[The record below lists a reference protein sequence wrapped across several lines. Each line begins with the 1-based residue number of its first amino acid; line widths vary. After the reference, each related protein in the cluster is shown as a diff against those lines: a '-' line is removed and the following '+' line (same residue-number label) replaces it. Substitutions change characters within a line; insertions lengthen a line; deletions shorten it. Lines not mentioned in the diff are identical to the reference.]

1 MALSVNT
8 NITSQT
14 VQKNLNKAGDALS
27 TSMTR
32 LSSGLKINSAKDDAA
47 GMQMANRL
55 TSQTKGMT
63 VAIANANN
71 GTSIAQTAEGAMQE
85 STNILQRLRELAL
98 QSANGDKSDA
108 DRASLQQEFT
118 AKTGELTRIAQT
130 TTYGGRNILDGSF
143 QNQAFQVGADANQT
157 ISFGMSDIS
166 ATGLKGSYSEASVAG
181 AAMEKLSAST
191 IGSVLKNVVVSPTT
205 TTTTAPATTT
215 TTSATAVGTAVADLK
230 TGGSSAFTVGT
241 DTLTINNNPVTFA
254 ATMTPDELKA
264 AIEATDTNG
273 KLKADI
279 DGNGVLTLTSDAD
292 IEVGGN
298 AVAKVGLDA
307 RTYAATST
315 TTPTVPPSTTTTT
328 TTVGVAVASL
338 ATGGTSKLTAADD
351 ITINGNKVLVTA
363 GMSGADLAD
372 AITAADTSVSATF
385 DPSKGVMTLTSTT
398 GDIAIGG
405 ADAAKAGLAAEG
417 PAKVGSSA
425 IGGAGSIT
433 VNGSAVSWKAGDT
446 VDDLLKSLKAVD
458 GIKSATINAEGRIEL
473 KSTDGNDV
481 KLANVSG
488 GSLAK
493 LGLSAGTSQAKLTA
507 DTSIEL
513 NGVEVKFKK
522 GDTADSI
529 VSSINSASTGV
540 TASKNTDGTLKL
552 FSNKDITVKDGAAGT
567 GLEALG
573 LTAAAQAGTGTGKTT
588 ATTVETTVSDLSVL
602 TAADSQRTVQA
613 LSDAIQQIDTQ
624 RSSLGAVQNRFT
636 STVANLQS
644 ISENSTAAL
653 GRVQDTDFASEAA
666 ELTKQQTLQQASTA
680 ILSQAN
686 QLPSAVMK
694 LLQ

>member
-8 NITSQT
+8 NVTSQT
-14 VQKNLNKAGDALS
+14 VQKNLNKAGDSLS

-47 GMQMANRL
+47 GMQIANRL

-71 GTSIAQTAEGAMQE
+71 GSSIAQTAEGAMQE

-143 QNQAFQVGADANQT
+143 TNQSFQVGADANQT
-157 ISFGMSDIS
+157 ISFGMTDIS
-166 ATGLKGSYSEASVAG
+166 ATGLKGSYSEATTSGTALKGLSATTVGSEMTGVGASVAG
-181 AAMEKLSAST
+181 TAAA
-191 IGSVLKNVVVSPTT
+191 
-205 TTTTAPATTT
+205 
-215 TTSATAVGTAVADLK
+215 
-230 TGGSSAFTVGT
+230 
-241 DTLTINNNPVTFA
+241 A
-254 ATMTPDELKA
+254 ATVAGESFKINGVEIPLGDA
-264 AIEATDTNG
+264 AAGSAAATD
-273 KLKADI
+273 A
-279 DGNGVLTLTSDAD
+279 LTA
-292 IEVGGN
+292 IN
-298 AVAKVGLDA
+298 AQSG
-307 RTYAATST
+307 
-315 TTPTVPPSTTTTT
+315 
-328 TTVGVAVASL
+328 
-338 ATGGTSKLTAADD
+338 ATG
-351 ITINGNKVLVTA
+351 VTA
-363 GMSGADLAD
+363 
-372 AITAADTSVSATF
+372 T
-385 DPSKGVMTLTSTT
+385 
-398 GDIAIGG
+398 
-405 ADAAKAGLAAEG
+405 ADAAGKVTLSSKGDIKLEAGTTDGLGKLGLAPGTTDAAMT
-417 PAKVGSSA
+417 AKGA
-425 IGGAGSIT
+425 IN
-433 VNGSAVSWKAGDT
+433 VNGQAVTWGAADKVTDVLDKIAAQAGT
-446 VDDLLKSLKAVD
+446 GAK
-458 GIKSATINAEGRIEL
+458 ATI
-473 KSTDGNDV
+473 TDGRLTVTSGDGKDI
-481 KLANVSG
+481 KLSNTDG
-488 GSLAK
+488 GSLAQ

-522 GDTADSI
+522 GDTTDTI

-567 GLEALG
+567 GLVALG
-573 LTAAAQAGTGTGKTT
+573 LTPAAGKTDTTT
-588 ATTVETTVSDLSVL
+588 ATTVETTVSDLSIL
-602 TAADSQRTVQA
+602 SAADSQRTVQA
-613 LSDAIQQIDTQ
+613 LADAIQQIDTQ
-624 RSSLGAVQNRFT
+624 RSALGAVQNRFT

>member
-8 NITSQT
+8 NVTSQT
-14 VQKNLNKAGDALS
+14 VQKNLNKAGDSLS

-47 GMQMANRL
+47 GMQIANRL

-71 GTSIAQTAEGAMQE
+71 GSSIAQTAEGAMQE

-143 QNQAFQVGADANQT
+143 TNQSFQVGADANQT
-157 ISFGMSDIS
+157 ISFGMTDIS
-166 ATGLKGSYSEASVAG
+166 ATGLKGSYSEATTSGTALTGLTATTTGSALNVISATVVGGTAPAITTVGDKLTINGEEITLTGAAAG
-181 AAMEKLSAST
+181 AAGGTQAATDINAK
-191 IGSVLKNVVVSPTT
+191 
-205 TTTTAPATTT
+205 TADTG
-215 TTSATAVGTAVADLK
+215 VKAVAD
-230 TGGSSAFTVGT
+230 
-241 DTLTINNNPVTFA
+241 A
-254 ATMTPDELKA
+254 A
-264 AIEATDTNG
+264 G
-273 KLKADI
+273 K
-279 DGNGVLTLTSDAD
+279 LTLTSVDGSAIDLVDAGGGGLAKLGLSEGTTAAVD
-292 IEVGGN
+292 TGVAKKGTDAIGAAGEISVNGN
-298 AVAKVGLDA
+298 AVKWD
-307 RTYAATST
+307 
-315 TTPTVPPSTTTTT
+315 
-328 TTVGVAVASL
+328 
-338 ATGGTSKLTAADD
+338 
-351 ITINGNKVLVTA
+351 
-363 GMSGADLAD
+363 
-372 AITAADTSVSATF
+372 AADTVATVLGKF
-385 DPSKGVMTLTSTT
+385 
-398 GDIAIGG
+398 
-405 ADAAKAGLAAEG
+405 AGQA
-417 PAKVGSSA
+417 
-425 IGGAGSIT
+425 GAGST
-433 VNGSAVSWKAGDT
+433 
-446 VDDLLKSLKAVD
+446 
-458 GIKSATINAEGRIEL
+458 ATI
-473 KSTDGNDV
+473 TDGRVVITSGAGKDI
-481 KLANVSG
+481 KLSNTDG

-493 LGLSAGTSQAKLTA
+493 LGLSAGTSQAKLKE

-522 GDTADSI
+522 GDTTDTI

-540 TASKNTDGTLKL
+540 TASKNDDGTLKL
-552 FSNKDITVKDGAAGT
+552 FSNKDITIKDGAAGT
-567 GLEALG
+567 GLKDLG
-573 LTAAAQAGTGTGKTT
+573 LTTSAATT
-588 ATTVETTVSDLSVL
+588 TKATTVETTVSDLSIL
-602 TAADSQRTVQA
+602 SAADSQRTVQA
-613 LSDAIQQIDTQ
+613 LADAIQQIDTQ
-624 RSSLGAVQNRFT
+624 RSALGAVQNRFT

>member
-8 NITSQT
+8 NVTSLT

-47 GMQMANRL
+47 GLQMANRL

-71 GTSIAQTAEGAMQE
+71 GNSIAQTAEGAMQE

-143 QNQAFQVGADANQT
+143 TNQSFQVGADANQT

-166 ATGLKGSYSEASVAG
+166 ATALKGSYSEANVTGSAS
-181 AAMEKLSAST
+181 KLSASVVGGVSEASKFTTKGAAVFASTADQTLTLNGTDIAISKGST
-191 IGSVLKNVVVSPTT
+191 ITDAIAEINKQAGKTGVTASADTAGTSLKLVSNSDFTVKGDGFSDT
-205 TTTTAPATTT
+205 NAPATDKLEGGKIKINGQEVTIAKDT
-215 TTSATAVGTAVADLK
+215 LDKAVTDINTADVGATASVKDGRLVLTSND
-230 TGGSSAFTVGT
+230 GSSINLANG
-241 DTLTINNNPVTFA
+241 DAGNTLSTLGLASGSTQA
-254 ATMTPDELKA
+254 
-264 AIEATDTNG
+264 
-273 KLKADI
+273 KL
-279 DGNGVLTLTSDAD
+279 N
-292 IEVGGN
+292 
-298 AVAKVGLDA
+298 
-307 RTYAATST
+307 
-315 TTPTVPPSTTTTT
+315 
-328 TTVGVAVASL
+328 
-338 ATGGTSKLTAADD
+338 
-351 ITINGNKVLVTA
+351 
-363 GMSGADLAD
+363 
-372 AITAADTSVSATF
+372 ADTSVS
-385 DPSKGVMTLTSTT
+385 
-398 GDIAIGG
+398 
-405 ADAAKAGLAAEG
+405 
-417 PAKVGSSA
+417 
-425 IGGAGSIT
+425 
-433 VNGSAVSWKAGDT
+433 
-446 VDDLLKSLKAVD
+446 
-458 GIKSATINAEGRIEL
+458 
-473 KSTDGNDV
+473 
-481 KLANVSG
+481 
-488 GSLAK
+488 
-493 LGLSAGTSQAKLTA
+493 
-507 DTSIEL
+507 L

-522 GDTADSI
+522 GDTMDTI

-540 TASKNTDGTLKL
+540 TASKNADNTLAL
-552 FSNKDITVKDGAAGT
+552 FSTKNISVADGGEGT
-567 GLEALG
+567 GLDALG
-573 LTAAAQAGTGTGKTT
+573 LAAANTSA
-588 ATTVETTVSDLSVL
+588 ATSETSVASLSVL

-624 RSSLGAVQNRFT
+624 RSALGAVQNRFD

-666 ELTKQQTLQQASTA
+666 QLTKQQTLQQASTA

>member
-8 NITSQT
+8 NVTSLT

-47 GMQMANRL
+47 GLQMANRL

-71 GTSIAQTAEGAMQE
+71 GNSIAQTAEGAMQE

-143 QNQAFQVGADANQT
+143 TNQSFQVGADANQT

-166 ATGLKGSYSEASVAG
+166 ATALKGSYSEASANSTALTG
-181 AAMEKLSAST
+181 LTAST
-191 IGSVLKNVVVSPTT
+191 T
-205 TTTTAPATTT
+205 
-215 TTSATAVGTAVADLK
+215 GTAL
-230 TGGSSAFTVGT
+230 GQ
-241 DTLTINNNPVTFA
+241 
-254 ATMTPDELKA
+254 KA
-264 AIEATDTNG
+264 
-273 KLKADI
+273 
-279 DGNGVLTLTSDAD
+279 
-292 IEVGGN
+292 
-298 AVAKVGLDA
+298 
-307 RTYAATST
+307 
-315 TTPTVPPSTTTTT
+315 
-328 TTVGVAVASL
+328 
-338 ATGGTSKLTAADD
+338 
-351 ITINGNKVLVTA
+351 LVTA
-363 GMSGADLAD
+363 SAAPV
-372 AITAADTSVSATF
+372 ATAAGETF
-385 DPSKGVMTLTSTT
+385 KINDVQITL
-398 GDIAIGG
+398 AGG
-405 ADAAKAGLAAEG
+405 ADADLATADALKSINDQTAKTGVTAAVDTDGKLVLSSKTDFTVAAVMDDATPPVADAGLANLGLTAAAAAG
-417 PAKVGSSA
+417 PAVANKVALTTAMGVA
-425 IGGAGSIT
+425 GGAS
-433 VNGSAVSWKAGDT
+433 VNGKDVTWKADDT
-446 VDDLLKSLKAVD
+446 LQTVLTSLTTAAGTGSKASFED
-458 GIKSATINAEGRIEL
+458 GRVSLTT
-473 KSTDGNDV
+473 SDGKDI
-481 KLANVSG
+481 KLANTVG
-488 GSLAK
+488 GSLAQ
-493 LGLSAGTSQAKLTA
+493 LGLSAGSSQAKLTE

-522 GDTADSI
+522 GDSADAI

-540 TASKNTDGTLKL
+540 TASKNDDGTLKL
-552 FSNKDITVKDGAAGT
+552 FSNKDITIKDGAAGS
-567 GLEALG
+567 GLKALG
-573 LTAAAQAGTGTGKTT
+573 LTDASAAGTAK
-588 ATTVETTVSDLSVL
+588 ATTVETSVASLSVL

-613 LSDAIQQIDTQ
+613 LADAIQQIDTQ
-624 RSSLGAVQNRFT
+624 RSALGAVQNRFD

-666 ELTKQQTLQQASTA
+666 QLTKQQTLQQASTA

>member
-1 MALSVNT
+1 MSMSVNT
-8 NITSQT
+8 NLTSLT
-14 VQKNLNKAGDALS
+14 VQKNLNNAGDKLS
-27 TSMTR
+27 NSMTR

-47 GMQMANRL
+47 GMQIANRL
-55 TSQTKGMT
+55 TSQVKGMS

-98 QSANGDKSDA
+98 QSANSDKSDA
-108 DRASLQQEFT
+108 DRSALQQEFT

-130 TTYGGRNILDGSF
+130 TTFGGRNLLDGSF
-143 QNQAFQVGADANQT
+143 QNQAFQIGSDANQT

-166 ATGLKGSYSEASVAG
+166 ATGLKGSFSEASVGG
-181 AAMEKLSAST
+181 AAMKNLEATSVGAVLTNAS
-191 IGSVLKNVVVSPTT
+191 SVTT
-205 TTTTAPATTT
+205 TSTFATTT
-215 TTSATAVGTAVADLK
+215 GTAVGTLT
-230 TGGSSAFTVGT
+230 TGGGASVMTAA
-241 DTLTINNNPVTFA
+241 DAITINGQPVAVTA
-254 ATMTPDELKA
+254 AMKGTALAA
-264 AIEATDTNG
+264 AITAADSTVTASFNDATG
-273 KLKADI
+273 EM
-279 DGNGVLTLTSDAD
+279 TLTSASDIVIAGAD
-292 IEVGGN
+292 
-298 AVAKVGLDA
+298 VAKAGLSA
-307 RTYAATST
+307 TTITASATATGAAVST
-315 TTPTVPPSTTTTT
+315 LT
-328 TTVGVAVASL
+328 
-338 ATGGTSKLTAADD
+338 TGGTASTLTAADE
-351 ITINGNKVLVTA
+351 ITINGNKVAVTA
-363 GMSGADLAD
+363 GMKGAALAA
-372 AITAADTSVSATF
+372 AITAADTSVTAAFNNTT
-385 DPSKGVMTLTSTT
+385 GVMTLTSSAA
-398 GDIAIGG
+398 IAVGG
-405 ADAAKAGLAAEG
+405 ADAAKAGLIDTGLQATTAASG
-417 PAKVGSSA
+417 TPKNGTSFM
-425 IGGAGSIT
+425 GGDGSISI
-433 VNGSAVSWKAGDT
+433 NGKAVAWTADET
-446 VDDLLKSLKAVD
+446 VDQVLGKMSAVD
-458 GIKSATINAEGRIEL
+458 GIKSATISAEGRVEL

-481 KLANVSG
+481 KLANAAG

-540 TASKNTDGTLKL
+540 TASKNGDGTLKL
-552 FSNKDITVKDGAAGT
+552 FSNKDITIKDGSAGT

-573 LTAAAQAGTGTGKTT
+573 LTPATGSTGTTA

-613 LSDAIQQIDTQ
+613 LADAIQQIDTQ
-624 RSSLGAVQNRFT
+624 RSALGAVQNRLT

-644 ISENSTAAL
+644 ITENSTAAL

>member
-8 NITSQT
+8 NVTSQT
-14 VQKNLNKAGDALS
+14 VQKNLNKAGDSLS

-47 GMQMANRL
+47 GMQIANRL

-71 GTSIAQTAEGAMQE
+71 GSSIAQTAEGAMQE

-130 TTYGGRNILDGSF
+130 TTFGGRNLLDGSF
-143 QNQAFQVGADANQT
+143 TNQSFQIGADANQT
-157 ISFGMSDIS
+157 ISFGMTDIS
-166 ATGLKGSYSEASVAG
+166 ATGLKGSFSEASVSG
-181 AAMEKLSAST
+181 AAMQ
-191 IGSVLKNVVVSPTT
+191 NM
-205 TTTTAPATTT
+205 
-215 TTSATAVGTAVADLK
+215 SATAVGSVLTGTTNVATTSIAATSVGAATPLLK
-230 TGGSSAFTVGT
+230 AGSTSGILASE
-241 DTLTINNNPVTFA
+241 TLTINTKSVALTANMTGAQLAAAITNVDPTVTATFDEASGKMTLASGADIAVGGTAVPKTGLA
-254 ATMTPDELKA
+254 AT
-264 AIEATDTNG
+264 AT
-273 KLKADI
+273 
-279 DGNGVLTLTSDAD
+279 
-292 IEVGGN
+292 
-298 AVAKVGLDA
+298 
-307 RTYAATST
+307 ATAST
-315 TTPTVPPSTTTTT
+315 TGSAIPDLKT
-328 TTVGVAVASL
+328 AA
-338 ATGGTSKLTAADD
+338 TSKLTATDD
-351 ITINGNKVLVTA
+351 ITVNGKKVGVTA
-363 GMSGADLAD
+363 GMTGSELVG
-372 AITAADTSVSATF
+372 AITAADAAVTGTY
-385 DPSKGVMTLTSTT
+385 DNNTGKITLTSAAN
-398 GDIAIGG
+398 IVISG
-405 ADAAKAGLAAEG
+405 ADAGKAGLTTAGATTAVKATTTMKDAGEI
-417 PAKVGSSA
+417 A
-425 IGGAGSIT
+425 INGKSVAWATSESIDS
-433 VNGSAVSWKAGDT
+433 VLNKM
-446 VDDLLKSLKAVD
+446 KSID
-458 GIKSATINAEGRIEL
+458 GIKSVSLGTDGRIEL
-473 KSTDGNDV
+473 TSTDGNDV
-481 KLANVSG
+481 KLANTKG
-488 GSLAK
+488 GSLAQ

-522 GDTADSI
+522 GDSTDSI

-540 TASKNTDGTLKL
+540 TASKNDDGTLKL

-567 GLEALG
+567 GLAALG
-573 LTAAAQAGTGTGKTT
+573 LTPAAGSTGKTT

-613 LSDAIQQIDTQ
+613 LADAIQQIDTQ
-624 RSSLGAVQNRFT
+624 RSALGAVQNRFT